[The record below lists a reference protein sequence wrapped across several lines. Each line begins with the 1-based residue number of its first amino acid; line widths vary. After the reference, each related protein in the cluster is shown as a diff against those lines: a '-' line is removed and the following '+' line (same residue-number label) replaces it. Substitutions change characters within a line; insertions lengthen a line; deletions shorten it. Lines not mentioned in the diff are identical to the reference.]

1 MNTNKLV
8 RWNLTQ
14 PLEKRITAEQVAER
28 IWYAAHKRSMVEIHS
43 SIRAKVD
50 EKIREREA
58 LWESL

>member
-1 MNTNKLV
+1 MNTKKLL

-14 PLEKRITAEQVAER
+14 PLAKRVTAEQVAER
-28 IWYAAHKRSMVEIHS
+28 VWSATHRREMRALHS